1 MQLDR
6 FHAIEAS
13 FLLMYCSIALFFYRF
28 SLIVGIF
35 AFFAWSF
42 EFTYWSSKKMS
53 LVRMQRMI
61 NSTEQILNN
70 IHRNHNDY
78 LLLFFS
84 SVLHTANRNRAHQ
97 IHVLDKC
104 RNLVSKH
111 GFVPWFM
118 AKWMYLV
125 LFPVLPHSGLFAT
138 PQKNSLPYHT
148 KK

>member
-1 MQLDR
+1 
-6 FHAIEAS
+6 
-13 FLLMYCSIALFFYRF
+13 MYCSIALFFYRF

-61 NSTEQILNN
+61 NSTEEILNN

-104 RNLVSKH
+104 RNLVSNISMDS
-111 GFVPWFM
+111 FRDLWLNECIWFYFLCFPIRDYLLLHKKIHCRTIPKNREV
-118 AKWMYLV
+118 KW
-125 LFPVLPHSGLFAT
+125 
-138 PQKNSLPYHT
+138 
-148 KK
+148 